1 MHLFLQKVGFAN
13 QINNKNFNNKTNS
26 FAESETDISFTFC
39 LALIRWVCSYT
50 NKVMNWWIGA
60 HRYIFHW
67 PIRWWLDYSKHQ
79 LIIPTKCNKCHK
91 HEQQWQFTDSISSTN
106 IDVAE
111 DVTEV
116 IVEED
121 VTQKDVTK
129 IKANKIYFCNQ
140 ELTASCAKS
149 R

>member
-1 MHLFLQKVGFAN
+1 MQQMPQTWTAMTVYRLNLIN
-13 QINNKNFNNKTNS
+13 QYRC
-26 FAESETDISFTFC
+26 E
-39 LALIRWVCSYT
+39 
-50 NKVMNWWIGA
+50 
-60 HRYIFHW
+60 
-67 PIRWWLDYSKHQ
+67 
-79 LIIPTKCNKCHK
+79 
-91 HEQQWQFTDSISSTN
+91 
-106 IDVAE
+106 E